1 MHYSFV
7 LDLRHTWEF
16 FQFVRTVAPSVQ
28 SGSASG
34 NVFGERGTN
43 CFQSL
48 VSHQKEDLSYR
59 GDIVAEN
66 QMNLFSHMAFLQKTR
81 LSSWLRAG
89 LSTGPHVCAAGLGV
103 CFPYIPVRVKNTSS
117 RILLPANYRNHNS
130 ENIFSCL
137 FSKII
142 S

>member
-1 MHYSFV
+1 M
-7 LDLRHTWEF
+7 
-16 FQFVRTVAPSVQ
+16 Q

-34 NVFGERGTN
+34 NIFEEKGTN

-48 VSHQKEDLSYR
+48 VSHQMEDLFYR

-89 LSTGPHVCAAGLGV
+89 LPTGPPVCAGGLGV